1 MVEERDLTH
10 SIHQSTLQSEM
21 SLLPGTVGVKGT
33 NFECIEEILKGPLL
47 LAFAKEDPGA
57 AARVIRTFSKEHE
70 ALRAVALSI
79 GGQLMPSSELK
90 KLADLPTLEQA
101 RAMVLGVLLAP
112 ISRFARTISEPQ
124 AMLVRTL
131 SARNSQEAV

>member
-1 MVEERDLTH
+1 
-10 SIHQSTLQSEM
+10 
-21 SLLPGTVGVKGT
+21 
-33 NFECIEEILKGPLL
+33 
-47 LAFAKEDPGA
+47 
-57 AARVIRTFSKEHE
+57 
-70 ALRAVALSI
+70 
-79 GGQLMPSSELK
+79 MPSSELK

-112 ISRFARTISEPQ
+112 VSRLARTISEPP